1 LVIPD
6 LEHHQNLVAVGQEE
20 QLQALETMEQGL
32 GLVVVERLHRLQPA
46 LPVAQ
51 DQQESLL
58 FTNTH
63 KKMEK
68 RKPSCE
74 VEGLVGNAETIMQ
87 EPKLK
92 EVPKSH
98 DQKEAEKLG
107 VTLAKYQAM
116 QQYAAQLVKQDRRI
130 KPSTVRMKVAKK
142 FNLKLV

>member
-1 LVIPD
+1 
-6 LEHHQNLVAVGQEE
+6 
-20 QLQALETMEQGL
+20 
-32 GLVVVERLHRLQPA
+32 
-46 LPVAQ
+46 
-51 DQQESLL
+51 
-58 FTNTH
+58 
-63 KKMEK
+63 MEK

-116 QQYAAQLVKQDRRI
+116 QEYAAQLVRQDRRI

>member
-1 LVIPD
+1 
-6 LEHHQNLVAVGQEE
+6 
-20 QLQALETMEQGL
+20 
-32 GLVVVERLHRLQPA
+32 
-46 LPVAQ
+46 
-51 DQQESLL
+51 
-58 FTNTH
+58 
-63 KKMEK
+63 MEK

-107 VTLAKYQAM
+107 VTL
-116 QQYAAQLVKQDRRI
+116 VKQDRRI